1 VERFEDRFEEI
12 LASDGDVIL
21 DLAGVTFVDSS
32 GVGAIVRLAGSLSDR
47 TLAVTGAKGT
57 VRSTLLISGV
67 DGLHGIRI
75 ATE

>member
-1 VERFEDRFEEI
+1 MS
-12 LASDGDVIL
+12 ASEGDVIL

-32 GVGAIVRLAGSLSDR
+32 GVGAIVRLAGALGDR

-57 VRSTLLISGV
+57 VRSTLLISGI

-75 ATE
+75 AAG